1 MVDLAALP
9 VLDKFALIGAGCA
22 RLPLRVD
29 AGRISAEVDALPASL
44 WGSRGG
50 RGGVHD
56 RAAAIWLR
64 GHAPAERRDGIE
76 EREPFAWLPTLREL
90 VMSTIPAPP
99 MRVLL
104 ARLPAGCSV
113 PAHTDNGPYFA
124 RTVRLHVPIVTSPG
138 VVMFSDGAVY
148 RMQPGEV
155 WALNNSAIHGVLN
168 DDPAQARTHM
178 IADFLPSDGLR
189 ELLRAADRGLGV
201 AVPEVQARLE
211 ALHRAGA
218 ARGAGTA

>member
-1 MVDLAALP
+1 MLDLTAMP
-9 VLDKFALIGAGCA
+9 PLDKFALIGAGCA

-29 AGRISAEVDALPASL
+29 AERIRAEMNALPAPL
-44 WGSRGG
+44 WGTRGG

-56 RAAAIWLR
+56 RASAVWLR
-64 GHAPAERRDGIE
+64 GHAPAERRSTID

-99 MRVLL
+99 MRCLL
-104 ARLPAGCSV
+104 ARLPAGGSV
-113 PAHTDNGPYFA
+113 PAHTDNGPYFE
-124 RTVRLHVPIVTSPG
+124 RTVRLHVPIITSPR
-138 VVMFSDGAVY
+138 VTMFADGLVY

-168 DDPAQARTHM
+168 DDPVQARTHM
-178 IADFLPSDGLR
+178 IVDFLPSDGLR
-189 ELLRAADRGLGV
+189 ELLRDADRGLGV
-201 AVPEVQARLE
+201 AVPEVEARLE

-218 ARGAGTA
+218 AGGAGTA